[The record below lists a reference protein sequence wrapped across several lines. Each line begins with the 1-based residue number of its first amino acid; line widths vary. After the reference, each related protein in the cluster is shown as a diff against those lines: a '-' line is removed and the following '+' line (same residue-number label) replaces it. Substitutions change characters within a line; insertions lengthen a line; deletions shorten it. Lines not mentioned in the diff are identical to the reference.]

1 MVIYISQPVPYN
13 EKYLKKIFKLDFN
26 PTQLSWFSH
35 ILNSRSCYS
44 LAGWALHL
52 TNHVILCPQYY
63 QSVWSFGCH
72 LVLSVPQCVVFH
84 YDSLETRTGT
94 TVSIILAAR
103 RNICIV
109 VASKVL
115 VQINITKVVDLF
127 SLDIMIKWVGNW

>member
-1 MVIYISQPVPYN
+1 M
-13 EKYLKKIFKLDFN
+13 
-26 PTQLSWFSH
+26 
-35 ILNSRSCYS
+35 
-44 LAGWALHL
+44 
-52 TNHVILCPQYY
+52 
-63 QSVWSFGCH
+63 
-72 LVLSVPQCVVFH
+72 PQCVVFH

-127 SLDIMIKWVGNW
+127 SLDIMIKRVGN